1 MVLNDCFFGM
11 LCYSNYRNLAVS
23 KQVYGWVFQSFTE
36 NLTFSY
42 HILFWGYMNVNSDWK
57 DGYNHKDY
65 SIISHRDVTL
75 ILPGDLLKWS
85 IHFSHEL
92 DRPRQRFHHQDAS
105 ILIIMKKLNSATRV
119 RIFTFLKQSVFFLL
133 ADKSEKTNQ
142 NWRMWNGDSEQGQ
155 LD

>member
-11 LCYSNYRNLAVS
+11 LCYSNYRNLAVC
-23 KQVYGWVFQSFTE
+23 KQVYGLVFQSFTE

-57 DGYNHKDY
+57 GWIQSQGLLHNFSQRCNSYITRRLVKVINTFFPWARQTQAKIPSSGCQYIDYNEKIKFCHKGENL
-65 SIISHRDVTL
+65 S
-75 ILPGDLLKWS
+75 
-85 IHFSHEL
+85 
-92 DRPRQRFHHQDAS
+92 
-105 ILIIMKKLNSATRV
+105 
-119 RIFTFLKQSVFFLL
+119 FLKQSVFFLL
-133 ADKSEKTNQ
+133 TDKSEKTNQ